1 MKLKVHR
8 VRFVEYVPQAINCLA
23 FEDTRGKNRLAVSRY
38 VCLQDP
44 LPWKSCTILNN
55 VLCLEKAN
63 PISTFIGVCCTKY
76 V

>member
-44 LPWKSCTILNN
+44 SRGSLVRTMYFVTWFGES
-55 VLCLEKAN
+55 E
-63 PISTFIGVCCTKY
+63 SY
-76 V
+76 